1 MTIPDGTV
9 TVFLGGLHYVR
20 TMNSTVSTIDSEP
33 VPTTLQRWVK
43 AWPFVL
49 SHVAVLGAIWSG
61 VTWQAAVLCVVLL
74 FVRVWGIT
82 AGYHRY
88 FSHRT
93 YKTSRPFQFLLAL
106 LAQSSSQKGVLWWAA
121 HHRVHHKLSDQP
133 GDVHSPVQDG
143 FFHAHVGWLFAGTE
157 ETRWDK
163 IRDFAKYPE
172 LRWLNK
178 YWAVPPTVL
187 AITCFLV
194 AGWSGLFI
202 GFFLSTVLLWHNTFL
217 INSLTHVWGK
227 RRFDTTDDSRNNFL
241 TALLTLGEGW
251 HNNHH
256 HYQSSCRNGFY
267 WWEIDVTYYVL
278 KMLGWVGLVW
288 DIREVPEH
296 VLEEGRRRDRGEVK
310 LPDAPASR
318 PKNLRLAA

>member
-1 MTIPDGTV
+1 METAVTTPEAGTEELSP
-9 TVFLGGLHYVR
+9 TRRWLKAAPFILAHLAVF
-20 TMNSTVSTIDSEP
+20 
-33 VPTTLQRWVK
+33 
-43 AWPFVL
+43 
-49 SHVAVLGAIWSG
+49 GAIWSG
-61 VTWQAAVLCVVLL
+61 ITLEAVVLCFVLL

-88 FSHRT
+88 FAHRT
-93 YKTSRPFQFLLAL
+93 YKTSRAFQFFLAF
-106 LAQSSSQKGVLWWAA
+106 LAQTSSQKGVLWWAA

-133 GDVHSPVQDG
+133 GDVHSPIQNS
-143 FFHAHVGWLFAGTE
+143 FFYAHVGWLFAGTE

-178 YWAVPPTVL
+178 YWVLPPTLL
-187 AITCFLV
+187 AVACFLL
-194 AGWSGLFI
+194 AGWPGLFI
-202 GFFLSTVLLWHNTFL
+202 GFFLSTVLLWHDTFI

-227 RRFDTTDDSRNNFL
+227 KRFDTTDESRNNML

-278 KMLGWVGLVW
+278 KMLSWVGLVW
-288 DIREVPEH
+288 DIREVPDH
-296 VLEEGRRRDRGEVK
+296 VLEEGRRRDRGEIDADQN
-310 LPDAPASR
+310 DAPTGS
-318 PKNLRLAA
+318 PKKLSLAA

>member
-1 MTIPDGTV
+1 METWVPEAASPHVSLSRVEQWRRATI
-9 TVFLGGLHYVR
+9 
-20 TMNSTVSTIDSEP
+20 
-33 VPTTLQRWVK
+33 
-43 AWPFVL
+43 FVL
-49 SHVAVLGAIWSG
+49 SHLAVLGAFWSG
-61 VTWQAAVLCVVLL
+61 VTSQALALCFVLL
-74 FVRVWGIT
+74 FVRVWGVT

-93 YKTSRPFQFLLAL
+93 YKTSRAFQFFLAV
-106 LAQSSSQKGVLWWAA
+106 LAQSSSQKGVLWWAS

-133 GDVHSPVQDG
+133 GDVHSPVQNS
-143 FFHAHVGWLFAGTE
+143 FVYAHLGWIFDGTE

-178 YWAVPPTVL
+178 YWAVPPAAL
-187 AITCFLV
+187 ALVSFLI
-194 AGWSGLFI
+194 AGWPGLFI
-202 GFFLSTVLLWHNTFL
+202 GFFGSTVLLWHNTFL

-227 RRFDTTDDSRNNFL
+227 KRFDTSDESRNNVF

-278 KMLGWVGLVW
+278 KMLSWVGLVW
-288 DIREVPEH
+288 DIRAVPAH
-296 VLEEGRRRDRGEVK
+296 VLEEGRRRDRGEIEASERCAEPPNK
-310 LPDAPASR
+310 LS
-318 PKNLRLAA
+318 LAA

>member
-1 MTIPDGTV
+1 MEASVRET
-9 TVFLGGLHYVR
+9 GLESGALSQGER
-20 TMNSTVSTIDSEP
+20 WRRSTI
-33 VPTTLQRWVK
+33 
-43 AWPFVL
+43 FVL
-49 SHVAVLGAIWSG
+49 SHLAVLGAFWSG
-61 VTWQAAVLCVVLL
+61 VTWQSVVLCFVLL
-74 FVRVWGIT
+74 FVRVWGVT

-93 YKTSRPFQFLLAL
+93 YKTSRAFQFVLAV

-133 GDVHSPVQDG
+133 GDVHSPVQNG
-143 FFHAHVGWLFAGTE
+143 FIYSHVGWIFDDTE

-163 IRDFAKYPE
+163 IGDFAKYPE

-178 YWAVPPTVL
+178 YWAVPPAAL
-187 AITCFLV
+187 AIACFLI
-194 AGWSGLFI
+194 AGWPGLFI

-217 INSLTHVWGK
+217 INSLTHIWGK
-227 RRFDTTDDSRNNFL
+227 KRFETSDESRNNML

-267 WWEIDVTYYVL
+267 WWEVDVTYYVL
-278 KMLGWVGLVW
+278 KMLSWVGLVW
-288 DIREVPEH
+288 DIREVPAH
-296 VLEEGRRRDRGEVK
+296 VLAEGRRRDRGEIASK
-310 LPDAPASR
+310 AEPAGGASE
-318 PKNLRLAA
+318 NLSLAA

>member
-1 MTIPDGTV
+1 METGV
-9 TVFLGGLHYVR
+9 
-20 TMNSTVSTIDSEP
+20 
-33 VPTTLQRWVK
+33 TTLEPHNDGSSRTKRWLK
-43 AWPFVL
+43 AAPFIL
-49 SHVAVLGAIWSG
+49 SHLAIFGAIWSG
-61 VTWQAAVLCVVLL
+61 VTWQAVVLCVVLL

-88 FSHRT
+88 FAHRT
-93 YKTSRPFQFLLAL
+93 YKTSRAFQFFLAL

-133 GDVHSPVQDG
+133 GDVHSPIQNS
-143 FFHAHVGWLFAGTE
+143 FYYAHMGWLFDDTE
-157 ETRWDK
+157 ETRWDR

-178 YWAVPPTVL
+178 YWVVPPTVL
-187 AITCFLV
+187 AVSCFLI
-194 AGWSGLFI
+194 AGWPGLFI

-227 RRFDTTDDSRNNFL
+227 KRFDTSDESRNNMV

-278 KMLGWVGLVW
+278 KMLSWVGIVW
-288 DIREVPEH
+288 DIRGVPEH
-296 VLEEGRRRDRGEVK
+296 VLEEGRRRDRGEIDDTDTQCQAPKK
-310 LPDAPASR
+310 LS
-318 PKNLRLAA
+318 LAA

>member
-1 MTIPDGTV
+1 METTV
-9 TVFLGGLHYVR
+9 A
-20 TMNSTVSTIDSEP
+20 EA
-33 VPTTLQRWVK
+33 TTEKPALARGEQWRR
-43 AWPFVL
+43 ASIFVL
-49 SHVAVLGAIWSG
+49 SHIAVLGAFWSG
-61 VTWQAAVLCVVLL
+61 VTWQAAVLCAVLFFARL
-74 FVRVWGIT
+74 WGVT

-93 YKTSRPFQFLLAL
+93 YKTSRAFQLFLAL

-133 GDVHSPVQDG
+133 GDVHSPRRHG
-143 FFHAHVGWLFAGTE
+143 FLYAHVIWVFDDTE
-157 ETRWDK
+157 DTRWDK

-178 YWAVPPTVL
+178 YWAVPPAVL
-187 AITCFLV
+187 AVSCLLV

-202 GFFLSTVLLWHNTFL
+202 GFFLSTVLVWHNTFL

-227 RRFDTTDDSRNNFL
+227 RRFETTDDSRNNPI

-256 HYQSSCRNGFY
+256 HYQSSCRQGFY
-267 WWEIDVTYYVL
+267 WWEIDMTYYVL
-278 KMLGWVGLVW
+278 KMLSWVGLVW

-296 VLEEGRRRDRGEVK
+296 VLEEGRRRDRGQAGEQLDDRDGHADAGGK
-310 LPDAPASR
+310 LS
-318 PKNLRLAA
+318 LAA

>member
-1 MTIPDGTV
+1 METGV
-9 TVFLGGLHYVR
+9 
-20 TMNSTVSTIDSEP
+20 
-33 VPTTLQRWVK
+33 TTLEPRTDGPSRAKRWLK
-43 AWPFVL
+43 AAPFIL
-49 SHVAVLGAIWSG
+49 SHLAIFGAIWSG
-61 VTWQAAVLCVVLL
+61 VTWQAVVLCVVLL

-88 FSHRT
+88 FAHRT
-93 YKTSRPFQFLLAL
+93 YKTSRAFQFFLAL

-133 GDVHSPVQDG
+133 GDVHSPIQNS
-143 FFHAHVGWLFAGTE
+143 FYYAHMGWLFDDTE

-178 YWAVPPTVL
+178 YWVVPPTVL
-187 AITCFLV
+187 AVSCFLI
-194 AGWSGLFI
+194 AGWPGLFI

-227 RRFDTTDDSRNNFL
+227 KRFDTSDESRNNMV

-278 KMLGWVGLVW
+278 KMLSWVGIVW
-288 DIREVPEH
+288 DIRGVPEH
-296 VLEEGRRRDRGEVK
+296 VLEEGRRRDRGESGDTDTPSQAPKK
-310 LPDAPASR
+310 LS
-318 PKNLRLAA
+318 LAA

>member
-1 MTIPDGTV
+1 MLEPGTA
-9 TVFLGGLHYVR
+9 GQSR
-20 TMNSTVSTIDSEP
+20 AR
-33 VPTTLQRWVK
+33 RWLK
-43 AWPFVL
+43 ASPFIL
-49 SHVAVLGAIWSG
+49 SHLAVFGAIWSG
-61 VTWQAAVLCVVLL
+61 VTWQAAVLCAAL
-74 FVRVWGIT
+74 FLARIWGVT

-93 YKTSRPFQFLLAL
+93 YKTSRAFQFFLAF
-106 LAQSSSQKGVLWWAA
+106 LAQSSSQKGVLWWAG

-133 GDVHSPVQDG
+133 GDVHSPIQNS
-143 FFHAHVGWLFAGTE
+143 FLYAHVGWIFADTE

-178 YWAVPPTVL
+178 YWAVPPTVVAVACL
-187 AITCFLV
+187 LI

-202 GFFLSTVLLWHNTFL
+202 GFFLSTVLVWHTTFL
-217 INSLTHVWGK
+217 INSATHVWGK
-227 RRFDTTDDSRNNFL
+227 KRFDTGDASRNNMV

-278 KMLGWVGLVW
+278 KMLSWVGLVW
-288 DIREVPEH
+288 DLRAVPEH
-296 VLEEGRRRDRGEVK
+296 VLEEGRRRDRGEIAGTETPTGTPKK
-310 LPDAPASR
+310 LS
-318 PKNLRLAA
+318 LAA

>member
-1 MTIPDGTV
+1 
-9 TVFLGGLHYVR
+9 
-20 TMNSTVSTIDSEP
+20 
-33 VPTTLQRWVK
+33 
-43 AWPFVL
+43 
-49 SHVAVLGAIWSG
+49 
-61 VTWQAAVLCVVLL
+61 VTWQSVVLCFVLL
-74 FVRVWGIT
+74 FVRVWGVT

-93 YKTSRPFQFLLAL
+93 YKTSRAFQFLLAV

-133 GDVHSPVQDG
+133 GDVHSPVQNG
-143 FFHAHVGWLFAGTE
+143 FIYSHVGWIFDDTE

-178 YWAVPPTVL
+178 YWAVPPAAL
-187 AITCFLV
+187 AIACFLL
-194 AGWSGLFI
+194 AGWPGLFI

-217 INSLTHVWGK
+217 INSLTHIWGK
-227 RRFDTTDDSRNNFL
+227 KRFETSDESRNNML

-267 WWEIDVTYYVL
+267 WWEVDVTYYVL
-278 KMLGWVGLVW
+278 KMLSWVGLVW
-288 DIREVPEH
+288 DIREVPAH
-296 VLEEGRRRDRGEVK
+296 VLAEGRRRDRGEIASTTAV
-310 LPDAPASR
+310 PAGGASE
-318 PKNLRLAA
+318 NLSLAA

>member
-1 MTIPDGTV
+1 MW
-9 TVFLGGLHYVR
+9 L
-20 TMNSTVSTIDSEP
+20 
-33 VPTTLQRWVK
+33 K
-43 AWPFVL
+43 ATPFIL
-49 SHVAVLGAIWSG
+49 SHLAVLGAIWSG
-61 VTWQAAVLCVVLL
+61 VTWQAIVLCVVLF

-93 YKTSRPFQFLLAL
+93 YKTSRVMQFFLAF
-106 LAQSSSQKGVLWWAA
+106 LAETSSQKGVLWWAA
-121 HHRVHHKLSDQP
+121 HHRVHHKHSDQE
-133 GDVHSPVQDG
+133 GDVHSPVQRG
-143 FFHAHVGWLFAGTE
+143 FFYAHVGWIFDDTGD
-157 ETRWDK
+157 TRWDK

-178 YWAVPPTVL
+178 HWAVPPTML
-187 AITCFLV
+187 AVFCFAV
-194 AGWSGLFI
+194 AGWPGLFI

-227 RRFDTTDDSRNNFL
+227 RRFDTTDDSRNNAL

-267 WWEIDVTYYVL
+267 WYEIDVTYYVL
-278 KMLGWVGLVW
+278 KAMSWVGLVW

-296 VLEEGRRRDRGEVK
+296 VLSEGRRRDRLGPEQEATPEPRPTGE
-310 LPDAPASR
+310 LD
-318 PKNLRLAA
+318 LAA

>member
-1 MTIPDGTV
+1 MEAEV
-9 TVFLGGLHYVR
+9 TVLEHRSPGE
-20 TMNSTVSTIDSEP
+20 STGR
-33 VPTTLQRWVK
+33 RWAK
-43 AWPFVL
+43 ALPFVL
-49 SHVAVLGAIWSG
+49 SHLAVFGAIWSG
-61 VTWQAAVLCVVLL
+61 VTWQAAVLCVALL

-93 YKTSRPFQFLLAL
+93 YKTSRAFQLFLAV

-133 GDVHSPVQDG
+133 GDVHSPVQDS
-143 FFHAHVGWLFAGTE
+143 FWYAHVGWVFADTE
-157 ETRWDK
+157 ATRWDK

-178 YWAVPPTVL
+178 YWAVPPTLL
-187 AITCFLV
+187 AVGCFLV
-194 AGWSGLFI
+194 AGWPGLFI

-227 RRFDTTDDSRNNFL
+227 KRFDTTDESRNNML

-267 WWEIDVTYYVL
+267 WWEIDITYYVL
-278 KMLGWVGLVW
+278 KTLSWVGLVW
-288 DIREVPEH
+288 DIREVPAH
-296 VLEEGRRRDRGEVK
+296 VLEEGRRRDRGQRDSADSLPETPKK
-310 LPDAPASR
+310 LS
-318 PKNLRLAA
+318 LAA

>member
-1 MTIPDGTV
+1 METRAITV
-9 TVFLGGLHYVR
+9 DPSPSERTRLRPWLKAAPFLLAHLAVF
-20 TMNSTVSTIDSEP
+20 
-33 VPTTLQRWVK
+33 
-43 AWPFVL
+43 
-49 SHVAVLGAIWSG
+49 GAIWSG
-61 VTWQAAVLCVVLL
+61 VTWQAVVLCVVLL
-74 FVRVWGIT
+74 YGRVWGIT

-93 YKTSRPFQFLLAL
+93 YKTSRPFQLFLAV

-143 FFHAHVGWLFAGTE
+143 FFYAHVGWLFDDTE

-172 LRWLNK
+172 LRWLNRH
-178 YWAVPPTVL
+178 WLVPPVAL
-187 AITCFLV
+187 AVACFLI
-194 AGWSGLFI
+194 AGWPGLFI
-202 GFFLSTVLLWHNTFL
+202 GFFLSTVLLWHHTFL

-227 RRFDTTDDSRNNFL
+227 KRFDTTDDSRNNWF
-241 TALLTLGEGW
+241 TALITLGEGW

-278 KMLGWVGLVW
+278 KALSWVGLVW
-288 DIREVPEH
+288 DLREVPQR
-296 VLEEGRRRDRGEVK
+296 VLDEGRLRDRGEITK
-310 LPDAPASR
+310 DTTPADAT
-318 PKNLRLAA
+318 KTLRLAA

>member
-1 MTIPDGTV
+1 
-9 TVFLGGLHYVR
+9 
-20 TMNSTVSTIDSEP
+20 
-33 VPTTLQRWVK
+33 
-43 AWPFVL
+43 
-49 SHVAVLGAIWSG
+49 
-61 VTWQAAVLCVVLL
+61 VTWQALGLCFSLLLVRQWAV
-74 FVRVWGIT
+74 T

-88 FSHRT
+88 FAHRT
-93 YKTSRPFQFLLAL
+93 YKTSRAFQFFLAV

-133 GDVHSPVQDG
+133 GDVHSPMQHGV
-143 FFHAHVGWLFAGTE
+143 FYAHVGWLFDDTE

-178 YWAVPPTVL
+178 YWAVPPAAL
-187 AITCFLV
+187 ATACLLI
-194 AGWSGLFI
+194 AGWPGLFI

-217 INSLTHVWGK
+217 INSLTHLWGTK
-227 RRFDTTDDSRNNFL
+227 RFDTKDDSRNNMV

-256 HYQSSCRNGFY
+256 HYQSSCRQGFY

-278 KMLGWVGLVW
+278 KMLSWVGLVW
-288 DIREVPEH
+288 DIREVPER
-296 VLEEGRRRDRGEVK
+296 VLEEGRRRDRGEVDDRDGQTNSTGEK
-310 LPDAPASR
+310 LS
-318 PKNLRLAA
+318 LAA

>member
-1 MTIPDGTV
+1 M
-9 TVFLGGLHYVR
+9 
-20 TMNSTVSTIDSEP
+20 TVSVGYPRYPRLMETSVTMLEP
-33 VPTTLQRWVK
+33 RTDGQSRARQWLK
-43 AWPFVL
+43 ASPFVL
-49 SHVAVLGAIWSG
+49 SHLAVLGAIWSG
-61 VTWQAAVLCVVLL
+61 VTWEAVVLCAVLFVVRIWA
-74 FVRVWGIT
+74 VT

-93 YKTSRPFQFLLAL
+93 YKTSRAFQFFLAF
-106 LAQSSSQKGVLWWAA
+106 LAQSSSQKGVLWWAG

-133 GDVHSPVQDG
+133 GDVHSPIQNS
-143 FFHAHVGWLFAGTE
+143 FFYAHLGWIFDDTE

-187 AITCFLV
+187 AIACFLI
-194 AGWSGLFI
+194 AGWSGLVI

-217 INSLTHVWGK
+217 INSVTHVWGK
-227 RRFDTTDDSRNNFL
+227 KRFDTGDESRNNML

-278 KMLGWVGLVW
+278 KMLSWVGLVW
-288 DIREVPEH
+288 DIRGVPEH
-296 VLEEGRRRDRGEVK
+296 VLAEGRRRDKGEIANTEAPTGTPEK
-310 LPDAPASR
+310 LS
-318 PKNLRLAA
+318 LAA

>member
-1 MTIPDGTV
+1 METG
-9 TVFLGGLHYVR
+9 
-20 TMNSTVSTIDSEP
+20 VSTLESRTNEP
-33 VPTTLQRWVK
+33 NRTKRWLK
-43 AWPFVL
+43 AAPFVL
-49 SHVAVLGAIWSG
+49 SHLAVFGAIWSG
-61 VTWQAAVLCVVLL
+61 VTWQAVVLCVVLL

-88 FSHRT
+88 FAHRT
-93 YKTSRPFQFLLAL
+93 YKTSRAFQLFLAL

-133 GDVHSPVQDG
+133 GDVHSPVQNS
-143 FFHAHVGWLFAGTE
+143 FFYAHVGWLFDDTE
-157 ETRWDK
+157 ETGWDK

-178 YWAVPPTVL
+178 YWVVPPTVL
-187 AITCFLV
+187 AVASFLI
-194 AGWSGLFI
+194 AGWPGLFI

-227 RRFDTTDDSRNNFL
+227 KRFDTTDESRNNTV

-278 KMLGWVGLVW
+278 KMLSWVGLVW

-296 VLEEGRRRDRGEVK
+296 VLREGRRRDRGEADEPATPTGTPKK
-310 LPDAPASR
+310 LS
-318 PKNLRLAA
+318 LAA

>member
-1 MTIPDGTV
+1 METTV
-9 TVFLGGLHYVR
+9 LEPKSRIGSR
-20 TMNSTVSTIDSEP
+20 SRAERWRRSTI
-33 VPTTLQRWVK
+33 
-43 AWPFVL
+43 FVL
-49 SHVAVLGAIWSG
+49 SHLAVLGAFWSG
-61 VTWQAAVLCVVLL
+61 VTWQAVVLCFVLL
-74 FVRVWGIT
+74 LVRQWAVT

-93 YKTSRPFQFLLAL
+93 YKTSRAFQFFLAL

-133 GDVHSPVQDG
+133 GDVHSPVQNR
-143 FFHAHVGWLFAGTE
+143 FAYAHVGWIFDDTE

-178 YWAVPPTVL
+178 YWAVPPAVL
-187 AITCFLV
+187 ATACFLI
-194 AGWSGLFI
+194 AGWPGLFI

-217 INSLTHVWGK
+217 INSLTHVWGTK
-227 RRFDTTDDSRNNFL
+227 RFDTKDESRNNML

-278 KMLGWVGLVW
+278 KMLSWVGLVW
-288 DIREVPEH
+288 DIRDVPEH
-296 VLEEGRRRDRGEVK
+296 VLEEGRRRDAGEVNDLNDRPSTTRKK
-310 LPDAPASR
+310 LS
-318 PKNLRLAA
+318 LAA

>member
-1 MTIPDGTV
+1 MERD
-9 TVFLGGLHYVR
+9 
-20 TMNSTVSTIDSEP
+20 VSLTESHA
-33 VPTTLQRWVK
+33 QRASRRRRWLK
-43 AWPFVL
+43 AAPFAL
-49 SHVAVLGAIWSG
+49 SHLAVLGAIWSG
-61 VTWQAAVLCVVLL
+61 VTWQAVVLCVVLL

-93 YKTSRPFQFLLAL
+93 FKTSRPFQLVLAV
-106 LAQSSSQKGVLWWAA
+106 LAQTSSQKGVLWWAA

-133 GDVHSPVQDG
+133 GDVHSPVQDS
-143 FFHAHVGWLFAGTE
+143 FYYAHVGWLFDETE

-163 IRDFAKYPE
+163 IRDFSKYPE

-187 AITCFLV
+187 AVACFLI
-194 AGWSGLFI
+194 AGWPGLFI

-217 INSLTHVWGK
+217 INSLTHVWGRK
-227 RRFDTTDDSRNNFL
+227 RFDTSDQSRNNLL

-267 WWEIDVTYYVL
+267 WWEIDVTYYVI
-278 KMLGWVGLVW
+278 KALGWIGVVW
-288 DIREVPEH
+288 DIREVPER
-296 VLEEGRRRDRGEVK
+296 VLEEGRRRDRGDVA
-310 LPDAPASR
+310 DATTPEG
-318 PKNLRLAA
+318 PNKLRLAA

>member
-1 MTIPDGTV
+1 
-9 TVFLGGLHYVR
+9 
-20 TMNSTVSTIDSEP
+20 MNPKVK
-33 VPTTLQRWVK
+33 RWLK
-43 AWPFVL
+43 ATPFIL
-49 SHVAVLGAIWSG
+49 SHVAVFGAIWSG
-61 VTWQAAVLCVVLL
+61 VTWQAVVLCVALL

-93 YKTSRPFQFLLAL
+93 YKTSRAFQFFLAF
-106 LAQSSSQKGVLWWAA
+106 LAQTSSQKGVLWWAG

-133 GDVHSPVQDG
+133 GDVHSPVQNS
-143 FFHAHVGWLFAGTE
+143 FYYAHVGWLFDDTE
-157 ETRWDK
+157 ETRWDR

-178 YWAVPPTVL
+178 YWVVPPTLL
-187 AITCFLV
+187 AVASFLI
-194 AGWSGLFI
+194 AGWPGLFI

-227 RRFDTTDDSRNNFL
+227 RRFDTTDESRNNML

-278 KMLGWVGLVW
+278 KMLSWVGLVW
-288 DIREVPEH
+288 DIRGVPEH
-296 VLEEGRRRDRGEVK
+296 VLEEGRRRDRGEADDA
-310 LPDAPASR
+310 DAPPTA
-318 PKNLRLAA
+318 PKKLSLAA

>member
-1 MTIPDGTV
+1 MCCCR
-9 TVFLGGLHYVR
+9 FGL
-20 TMNSTVSTIDSEP
+20 MEDQVSTLEP
-33 VPTTLQRWVK
+33 GAATPSSNRPWLK
-43 AWPFVL
+43 ATPFIL
-49 SHVAVLGAIWSG
+49 SHLAVLGAFWSG
-61 VTWQAAVLCVVLL
+61 VTWQAVVLCVVLL

-93 YKTSRPFQFLLAL
+93 YKTSRAFQFFLAF
-106 LAQSSSQKGVLWWAA
+106 LAQTSSQKGVLWWAG

-133 GDVHSPVQDG
+133 GDVHSPVQDS
-143 FFHAHVGWLFAGTE
+143 FWYAHVGWLFADTE
-157 ETRWDK
+157 ETQWDK

-178 YWAVPPTVL
+178 HWAVPPTLL
-187 AITCFLV
+187 AIFCFLL

-227 RRFDTTDDSRNNFL
+227 KRFDTTDESRNNWV

-267 WWEIDVTYYVL
+267 WWEIDVTYYVI

-288 DIREVPEH
+288 DIREVPGH
-296 VLEEGRRRDRGEVK
+296 VLEEGRRRDRGHVDE
-310 LPDAPASR
+310 PDAPTGTSE
-318 PKNLRLAA
+318 KLSLAA